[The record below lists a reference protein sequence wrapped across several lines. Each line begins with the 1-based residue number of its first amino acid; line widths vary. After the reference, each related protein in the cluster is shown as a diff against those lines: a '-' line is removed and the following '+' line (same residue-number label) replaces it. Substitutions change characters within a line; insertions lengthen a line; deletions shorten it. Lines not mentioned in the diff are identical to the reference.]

1 MENRYPAMR
10 TAVSLLKVVGW
21 VVMALGVVA
30 ALSFAVM
37 SSGGGRG
44 FVIALMGIL
53 YSVVAGILLLALGD
67 FFRCIMDIEANARS
81 KDRIPVG

>member
-1 MENRYPAMR
+1 MENKYPAMR

-21 VVMALGVVA
+21 VVMALGVIA

-44 FVIALMGIL
+44 FVMGLMGIV

>member
-1 MENRYPAMR
+1 MENKYPAMR

-37 SSGGGRG
+37 GSGGGRG
-44 FVIALMGIL
+44 FVMGLMGIV

-81 KDRIPVG
+81 KDRTPVG